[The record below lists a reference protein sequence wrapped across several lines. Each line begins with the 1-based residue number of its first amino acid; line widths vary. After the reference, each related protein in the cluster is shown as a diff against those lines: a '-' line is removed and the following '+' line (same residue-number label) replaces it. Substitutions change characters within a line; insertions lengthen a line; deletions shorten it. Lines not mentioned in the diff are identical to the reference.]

1 MRPIKHFL
9 ILITCIGLVACFHD
23 ESSDVKPN
31 QALSDAFNQVQQTVT
46 QTGDLINQ
54 QTENSKAVSTLGGTI
69 GGSGS
74 GSASSQ
80 SSMMFKPL
88 SNKAELGDITDIK
101 KQVLSL
107 VNKFSPALN
116 KAKLRQ
122 KVSTRFMHNMEDD
135 SFADDSMGDSMI
147 TVDQME
153 EFLTEIFN
161 EPTKDGNVYTYTLKT
176 DMCNDEFTGS
186 IDPDCQSFAD
196 NFAMTL
202 EIKSSTSGVIQL
214 IIDNQALLSFEYAEL
229 YLSLEVFLDGLKAL
243 ADLSSDNTSGDIPET
258 FTGSFK
264 LSIQL
269 LSSTK
274 AEILASIPQ
283 AIDIDGTIEGESITF
298 SMASTS
304 TLVSLIADE
313 NEENL
318 SLEFGMGALY
328 TKVMSDMGSEQEI
341 NIAALTG
348 LFELDTNLDKL
359 IASNIGI
366 GDNSLTLDYDGT
378 NAITL
383 DIATFGFEVD
393 GSTEDVTLSSD
404 FELALSAENVNGEL
418 GSDTF
423 DLASNPSDPTLA
435 GSLSIT
441 APKNTIFMDM
451 ETTDFM
457 TDSTKVVSGGPLS
470 ISGTGYFSTNVT
482 VNAGECLI
490 STDDM
495 SDFGD
500 GMSVTSC

>member
-23 ESSDVKPN
+23 ESSDVAPN
-31 QALSDAFNQVQQTVT
+31 QALSDAFNQVQKTIT

-54 QTENSKAVSTLGGTI
+54 QTENSKAVNTLSGTI

-74 GSASSQ
+74 SQ
-80 SSMMFKPL
+80 SSVMFKPL
-88 SNKAELGDITDIK
+88 SSKAGLTDITDIK
-101 KQVLSL
+101 NQIISL
-107 VNKFSPALN
+107 VNNFSPAIN
-116 KAKLRQ
+116 KSNLRQ
-122 KVSTRFMHNMEDD
+122 KVSARFMHDMEDD
-135 SFADDSMGDSMI
+135 SFANDSMDDSMM
-147 TVDQME
+147 TADQME
-153 EFLTEIFN
+153 ELLIEIFN
-161 EPTKDGNVYTYTLKT
+161 EPTQDGNVYTYTLRN
-176 DMCNDEFTGS
+176 DFCYDEFTGS

-196 NFAMTL
+196 NFTMTL
-202 EIKSSTSGVIQL
+202 EITSSTSGIIQVI
-214 IIDNQALLSFEYAEL
+214 INNQALLSFEYAEL

-243 ADLSSDNTSGDIPET
+243 ADLSGDNTNGEIPET

-264 LSIQL
+264 LSIEL

-283 AIDIDGTIEGESITF
+283 AIDIDGTIDGEPITF
-298 SMASTS
+298 SLASS
-304 TLVSLIADE
+304 SKLVSLIADE
-313 NEENL
+313 SEENL

-328 TKVMSDMGSEQEI
+328 VKVMSDMGSEQEI

-348 LFELDTNLDKL
+348 LFELDANLDKL

-366 GDNSLTLDYDGT
+366 GNDSLTIDYDGT
-378 NAITL
+378 NAVTL

-393 GSTEDVTLSSD
+393 GSTEDVTLTSD
-404 FELALSAENVNGEL
+404 FDLALSAKNVNGEL

-423 DLASNPSDPTLA
+423 ELALDPTDTTLA

-441 APKNTIFMDM
+441 APKDTVFMDM

-470 ISGTGYFSTNVT
+470 ISGTGYFSTNLT